1 MATRKRPSRKPS
13 GRAQRPGRRSRTAS
27 ASRTRKIKPDVDAI
41 SERLDMM
48 LPELIARVAAV
59 EHLLVEKGICSHEN
73 LLSSRRFIDEQ
84 ESW

>member
-1 MATRKRPSRKPS
+1 MARKKRPSRKP
-13 GRAQRPGRRSRTAS
+13 GARAQRPGRRSRTA
-27 ASRTRKIKPDVDAI
+27 ATSRSRGIKPDMDAL

-59 EHLLVEKGICSHEN
+59 EHLLVEKGICSHED
-73 LLSSRRFIDEQ
+73 LLRSRRFIDEQ